1 MMAETTSRIET
12 ERLAPRQ
19 LAVRVRG
26 AEARH
31 GDRLVFSGVDVDI
44 MAGEFAAIL
53 GPNGTGKS
61 TFITGLLGLGPMRAA
76 EVSVLGLPPGRAGTR
91 VGYVPQRRHFDASVR
106 LRGLDIVRLGLDG
119 HRWGIPLPAFLS
131 GERGRR
137 EAEQVREV
145 VRLVGAEAYAH
156 RAIGE
161 LSGGEQQRLLIAQAL
176 VSRPELLIL
185 DEPLDSLD
193 LPNQGAIA
201 ALLGDISKRLG
212 VTVVIV
218 AHDVN
223 PVLDHLDRVIYFVRG
238 TAASGTP
245 GEIINAETL
254 TSLYGTRVEVLRTS
268 DGHLVVVGHVGDPH
282 GDAHVHLVP

>member
-1 MMAETTSRIET
+1 MESPQPAARVAAAA
-12 ERLAPRQ
+12 APAP
-19 LAVRVRG
+19 AVRVRN
-26 AEARH
+26 ASVRH
-31 GDRLVFSGVDVDI
+31 DGHVVFQRVDVEV
-44 MAGEFAAIL
+44 ARGEFVAIL

-61 TFITGLLGLGPMRAA
+61 TFVKALLGLIPMAA
-76 EVSVLGLPPGRAGTR
+76 DELLVLGAAPGAASGRI
-91 VGYVPQRRHFDASVR
+91 GYVPQRRHFDASVR
-106 LRGLDIVRLGLDG
+106 LRGLDVVRLGLDG
-119 HRWGIPLPAFLS
+119 HRWGIPLPAFL
-131 GERGRR
+131 GGAQAQED
-137 EAEQVREV
+137 EARVREV
-145 VRLVGAEAYAH
+145 VRLVGAEAYAE
-156 RAIGE
+156 RPIGE

-176 VSRPELLIL
+176 VAQPELLIL

-201 ALLGDISKRLG
+201 DLLGDVSERLG
-212 VTVVIV
+212 VTVLIV

-223 PVLDHLDRVIYFVRG
+223 PVLEHLDRVVYFVRG

-245 GEIINAETL
+245 EEIINAETL

>member
-1 MMAETTSRIET
+1 MNEATARVETGS
-12 ERLAPRQ
+12 AQPRE

-31 GDRLVFSGVDVDI
+31 GDRIVFAGVDIDI
-44 MAGEFAAIL
+44 TQGEFVAIL

-61 TFITGLLGLGPMRAA
+61 TFITGLLGLGPMHAA
-76 EVSVLGLPPGRAGTR
+76 EASVLGLPPGRAGTR
-91 VGYVPQRRHFDASVR
+91 IGYVPQRRHFDASVR
-106 LRGLDIVRLGLDG
+106 LRGVDIVRLGLDG
-119 HRWGIPLPAFLS
+119 HRWGIPLPSFLA

-137 EAEQVREV
+137 DAEQVREV
-145 VRLVGAEAYAH
+145 IRLVGAEAYAH

-161 LSGGEQQRLLIAQAL
+161 LSGGEQQRLLIGQAL

-201 ALLGDISKRLG
+201 DLLGDVSKRLG

-223 PVLDHLDRVIYFVRG
+223 PVLEHLDRVIYFVRG

-245 GEIINAETL
+245 EEIINSETL

>member
-1 MMAETTSRIET
+1 MTEATARVETGS
-12 ERLAPRQ
+12 AQPRA

-31 GDRLVFSGVDVDI
+31 GDRVVFAGVDIDI
-44 MAGEFAAIL
+44 TQGEFVAIL

-61 TFITGLLGLGPMRAA
+61 TFITGLLGLGPMHAA
-76 EVSVLGLPPGRAGTR
+76 EASVLGLPPGRAGTR
-91 VGYVPQRRHFDASVR
+91 IGYVPQRRHFDASVR
-106 LRGLDIVRLGLDG
+106 LRGVDIVRLGLDG
-119 HRWGIPLPAFLS
+119 HRWGIPLPGFLA

-137 EAEQVREV
+137 DADQVREV
-145 VRLVGAEAYAH
+145 IRLVGAEAYAH

-161 LSGGEQQRLLIAQAL
+161 LSGGEQQRLLIGQAL

-201 ALLGDISKRLG
+201 DLLGDVSKRLG
-212 VTVVIV
+212 VVVVIV

-223 PVLDHLDRVIYFVRG
+223 PVLEHLDRVIYFVRG

-245 GEIINAETL
+245 EEIINSETL

>member
-1 MMAETTSRIET
+1 MTEVTARVETGR
-12 ERLAPRQ
+12 AQPRE

-31 GDRLVFSGVDVDI
+31 GDRVVFAGVDIDLTQ
-44 MAGEFAAIL
+44 GEFVAIL

-61 TFITGLLGLGPMRAA
+61 TFITGLLGLGPMHAT

-91 VGYVPQRRHFDASVR
+91 IGYVPQRRHFDASVR
-106 LRGLDIVRLGLDG
+106 LRGVDIVQLGLDG
-119 HRWGIPLPAFLS
+119 HRWGIPLPGFLA

-137 EAEQVREV
+137 DAEQVRQV
-145 VRLVGAEAYAH
+145 IRLVGAEAYAL

-161 LSGGEQQRLLIAQAL
+161 LSGGEQQRLLIGQAL

-201 ALLGDISKRLG
+201 DLLGDVSKRLG

-223 PVLDHLDRVIYFVRG
+223 PVLEHLDRVIYFVRG

-245 GEIINAETL
+245 DEIINSETL

>member
-1 MMAETTSRIET
+1 MEFPQPAARVAAAAAT
-12 ERLAPRQ
+12 AP
-19 LAVRVRG
+19 AVRVRN
-26 AEARH
+26 ASVRH
-31 GDRLVFSGVDVDI
+31 YGHVVFQRVDVEVGR
-44 MAGEFAAIL
+44 GEFVAIL

-61 TFITGLLGLGPMRAA
+61 TFVRALLGLIPMAA
-76 EVSVLGLPPGRAGTR
+76 DELLVLGAAPGAASGRI
-91 VGYVPQRRHFDASVR
+91 GYVPQRRHFDASVR
-106 LRGLDIVRLGLDG
+106 LRGLDVVRLGLDG
-119 HRWGIPLPAFLS
+119 HRWGIPLPAFL
-131 GERGRR
+131 GGAQAQED
-137 EAEQVREV
+137 EARVREV
-145 VRLVGAEAYAH
+145 VRLVGAEAYAE
-156 RAIGE
+156 RPIGE

-176 VSRPELLIL
+176 VAQPELLIL

-201 ALLGDISKRLG
+201 DLLGDVSERLG
-212 VTVVIV
+212 VTVLIV

-223 PVLDHLDRVIYFVRG
+223 PVLEHLDRVVYFVRG

-245 GEIINAETL
+245 EEIINAETL

>member
-1 MMAETTSRIET
+1 MESPQPAARAAAT
-12 ERLAPRQ
+12 AP
-19 LAVRVRG
+19 AVRVRN
-26 AEARH
+26 ASVRH
-31 GDRLVFSGVDVDI
+31 DGHVVFQSVDVEV
-44 MAGEFAAIL
+44 ARGEFVAIL

-61 TFITGLLGLGPMRAA
+61 TFVKALLGLIPMAA
-76 EVSVLGLPPGRAGTR
+76 DEVLVLGAAPGAASGRI
-91 VGYVPQRRHFDASVR
+91 GYVPQRRHFDASVR
-106 LRGLDIVRLGLDG
+106 LRGVDVVRLGLDG
-119 HRWGIPLPAFLS
+119 HRWGIPLPSFLS
-131 GERGRR
+131 GAQAR
-137 EAEQVREV
+137 EDAARVREV
-145 VRLVGAEAYAH
+145 VRLVGAEAYAE
-156 RAIGE
+156 RPIGE

-176 VSRPELLIL
+176 VAQPELLIL

-201 ALLGDISKRLG
+201 DLLGDVSKRLG
-212 VTVVIV
+212 VTVLIV

-223 PVLDHLDRVIYFVRG
+223 PVLEHLDRVVYFVRG

-245 GEIINAETL
+245 EEIINAETL

>member
-1 MMAETTSRIET
+1 MTRASE
-12 ERLAPRQ
+12 

-26 AEARH
+26 AEARRR
-31 GDRLVFSGVDVDI
+31 DRVVFSGVDIDI
-44 MAGEFAAIL
+44 TQGEFVAIL

-61 TFITGLLGLGPMRAA
+61 TFIAGLLGLGPMQAA
-76 EVSVLGLPPGRAGTR
+76 EVSVLGVPPGRAGTR
-91 VGYVPQRRHFDASVR
+91 IGYVPQRRHFDAGVR
-106 LRGLDIVRLGLDG
+106 LRGVDIVRLGLDG
-119 HRWGIPLPAFLS
+119 HRWGIPLPGFLA

-145 VRLVGAEAYAH
+145 IRLVGAEAYAH

-161 LSGGEQQRLLIAQAL
+161 LSGGEQQRLLIGQAL

-201 ALLGDISKRLG
+201 DLLGDVSKRLG

-223 PVLDHLDRVIYFVRG
+223 PVLEHLDRVIYFVRG

-245 GEIINAETL
+245 AEIINSETL

>member
-1 MMAETTSRIET
+1 MT
-12 ERLAPRQ
+12 LASE

-26 AEARH
+26 AEARRR
-31 GDRLVFSGVDVDI
+31 DRVVFSGVEIDI
-44 MAGEFAAIL
+44 TQGEFVAIR

-61 TFITGLLGLGPMRAA
+61 TFIAGLLGLGPMQAA
-76 EVSVLGLPPGRAGTR
+76 EVSVLGVPPGRAGTR
-91 VGYVPQRRHFDASVR
+91 IGYVPQRRHFDAGVR
-106 LRGLDIVRLGLDG
+106 LRGVDIVRLGLDG
-119 HRWGIPLPAFLS
+119 HRWGIPLPGFLA

-145 VRLVGAEAYAH
+145 IRLVGAEAYAH

-161 LSGGEQQRLLIAQAL
+161 LSGGEQQRLLIGQAL

-201 ALLGDISKRLG
+201 DLLGDVSKRLG

-223 PVLDHLDRVIYFVRG
+223 PVLEHLDRVIYFVRG

-245 GEIINAETL
+245 AEIINSETL